1 MYDTEQMI
9 INKEVKLNDKNNLKN
24 IRPYYKINE
33 LFISYKMEYYNNKNI
48 FLPNN
53 VIICAGKKFY
63 CMTHNNQ
70 KLNINTITL
79 LYYCKQISKSFK

>member
-33 LFISYKMEYYNNKNI
+33 LFISYKMEYYNNNKNI
-48 FLPNN
+48 FWPNN
-53 VIICAGKKFY
+53 VIIYAGK
-63 CMTHNNQ
+63 NS
-70 KLNINTITL
+70 IV
-79 LYYCKQISKSFK
+79 